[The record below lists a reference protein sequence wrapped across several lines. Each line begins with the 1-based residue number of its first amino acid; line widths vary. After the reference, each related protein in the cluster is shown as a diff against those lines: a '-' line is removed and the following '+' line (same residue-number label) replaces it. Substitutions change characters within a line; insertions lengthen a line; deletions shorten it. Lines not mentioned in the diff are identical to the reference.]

1 MGKSGQENDWIR
13 SLAPPR
19 GATASAPT
27 LSEHVYQALMQAILQ
42 GKLGPGEHLVEQALA
57 DQFGVSRM
65 AVREAIRKLANDGL
79 VEVIPNRGTFTLQFT
94 SDDIVE
100 IFDLRAMLEKLAVRR
115 ITERGRRSDLALLED
130 VVDEMKEVEQTED
143 RVAAATV
150 DTKFHQKLAEL
161 SGYRRLGR
169 FWRSMSAQITMV
181 VYNSSSYYP
190 DIGNLAERHQEIID
204 VMRTGDADAAAEAI
218 VRHIQEGGRF
228 LLAAIQRDN
237 ELTQEVPS

>member
-13 SLAPPR
+13 SLTPPQ
-19 GATASAPT
+19 GTTASAPT

-94 SDDIVE
+94 SEDIAE

-130 VVDEMKEVEQTED
+130 VVDEMKEVEKTED

-161 SGYRRLGR
+161 SGYRRLSR

-190 DIGNLAERHQEIID
+190 DIGNLAERHQQIID
-204 VMRTGDADAAAEAI
+204 VMRTGKADDAADAI

-228 LLAAIQRDN
+228 LLAAIQQDS
-237 ELTQEVPS
+237 ELAQE

>member
-1 MGKSGQENDWIR
+1 MGKSGQENDWMR
-13 SLAPPR
+13 SLVPPR
-19 GATASAPT
+19 GTTASAPT
-27 LSEHVYQALMQAILQ
+27 LSERVYQALMQAILK

-79 VEVIPNRGTFTLQFT
+79 VEVIPNRGTFTLRFN
-94 SDDIVE
+94 SEDIVE
-100 IFDLRAMLEKLAVRR
+100 IFDLRAILEKLAVRR

-161 SGYRRLGR
+161 SGYRRLSR

-190 DIGNLAERHQEIID
+190 AIGNLAERHQQIID
-204 VMRTGDADAAAEAI
+204 VMRSGDADAAADAI

-237 ELTQEVPS
+237 ELTQE